1 MNSDNNW
8 PCSPELSWMYKWSK
22 SLDNSNAIINKSSI
36 TCYVEIDPGAYS
48 SKGYKR
54 ESYKLFPV
62 MQTYTDEVLPACP
75 KEHGCSCT
83 IQFLYVSHNIYSV
96 KVSCRGKQMTS
107 FPKLPKN
114 TRYLDLTDNKVYKM
128 ITVFYSIIPMILYDY
143 HD

>member
-1 MNSDNNW
+1 
-8 PCSPELSWMYKWSK
+8 
-22 SLDNSNAIINKSSI
+22 
-36 TCYVEIDPGAYS
+36 
-48 SKGYKR
+48 
-54 ESYKLFPV
+54 

-83 IQFLYVSHNIYSV
+83 IQFLSVSHNIYSV

-128 ITVFYSIIPMILYDY
+128 ITVFYSIIPMILLRLSWLTN
-143 HD
+143 HS